1 VDGIA
6 AEAGIGKG
14 SVYLHFDSKEDVALS
29 CIDRMAASV
38 VARLESIAATPAPAA
53 ERLRGMLRARVL
65 ERFDYARRH
74 AHSIDEKL
82 AVMRHAML
90 ERRAGH
96 FDDEAAVFDRVVDEG
111 RRSGELASAPPR
123 SGRALVT
130 ATNALLP
137 YSLSVRELG
146 HRAGLV
152 RRTDEVVGLLLAG
165 LAASAPKP
173 RPSHPRHRRNP

>member
-1 VDGIA
+1 M
-6 AEAGIGKG
+6 
-14 SVYLHFDSKEDVALS
+14 LH
-29 CIDRMAASV
+29 
-38 VARLESIAATPAPAA
+38 
-53 ERLRGMLRARVL
+53 ARVIA
-65 ERFDYARRH
+65 RFDYARRH

-82 AVMRHAML
+82 AVMRQAML

-96 FDDEAAVFDRVVDEG
+96 FDDEAAVLDRVVDEG
-111 RRSGELASAPPR
+111 RRSAALASAPPR

-165 LAASAPKP
+165 LAAPHSKHRPPKP
-173 RPSHPRHRRNP
+173 RNRRKP